1 MPAQSAHAVM
11 LPTGTRLGRYEVLTA
26 LGEGGMGEV
35 YRAKD
40 ERLGR
45 DVAVKILPS
54 SFSTDL
60 ARRRAV
66 STLAE

>member
-1 MPAQSAHAVM
+1 M

-45 DVAVKILPS
+45 DVAIKILPS
-54 SFSTDL
+54 SFWPIRIGSVVSSRKL
-60 ARRRAV
+60 APPGR
-66 STLAE
+66 

>member
-1 MPAQSAHAVM
+1 M

-45 DVAVKILPS
+45 DVAIKILPS
-54 SFSTDL
+54 SF
-60 ARRRAV
+60 ARSWRSRSIGRHWA
-66 STLAE
+66 